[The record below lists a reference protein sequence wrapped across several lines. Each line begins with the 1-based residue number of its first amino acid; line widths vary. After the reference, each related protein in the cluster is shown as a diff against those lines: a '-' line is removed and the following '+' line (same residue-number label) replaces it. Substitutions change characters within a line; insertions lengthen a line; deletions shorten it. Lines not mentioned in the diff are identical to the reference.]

1 MEEFDTTTG
10 ESVEALQKFTAWVED
25 FCTEAGIVSYKN
37 SDEYESILDL
47 RHEDILGMSSDE
59 CFANAIILMNY
70 VGFLQK
76 KLDMIQS
83 QLNWCVEAL
92 TYLSA
97 KYWDR
102 YDKYLP
108 ADVKRKSI
116 IIENTYAQSI
126 EKSRLRL
133 CAGSQ
138 VLSETCKD
146 IKKRVS
152 LFQDL
157 GKTRNFK

>member
-10 ESVEALQKFTAWVED
+10 ESVEALQKFTKWVDE
-25 FCTEAGIVSYKN
+25 FCIEAGIVSYED
-37 SDEYESILDL
+37 SEQYELIINM
-47 RHEDILGMSSDE
+47 RHEDILSMSSDE

-70 VGFLQK
+70 AGLLQK
-76 KLDMIQS
+76 KLDVIQS
-83 QLNWCVEAL
+83 QYNWCNEAL
-92 TYLSA
+92 NYLSA

-108 ADVKRKSI
+108 AEIKKKSI

-133 CAGSQ
+133 YASSQ

-157 GKTRNFK
+157 GKVRNYK